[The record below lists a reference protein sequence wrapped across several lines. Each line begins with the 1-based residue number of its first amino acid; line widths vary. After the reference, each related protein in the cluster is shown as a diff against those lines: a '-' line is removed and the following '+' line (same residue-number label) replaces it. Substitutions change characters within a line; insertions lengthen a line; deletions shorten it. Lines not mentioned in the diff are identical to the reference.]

1 MGNFFVNRPI
11 VAMVIAII
19 TVIIGVVFL
28 LGLPTEQYPDITP
41 PMVSVKTSYVGAD
54 AISVEQSVATPI
66 EQQVNGVDNMIYM
79 KSINAND
86 GTMNLQVSFDIGTDP
101 DMNAVLTQNRVG
113 QAEAKLPEE
122 VKKFGV
128 TTEKSFAHNRHDL
141 QRLG

>member
-1 MGNFFVNRPI
+1 M
-11 VAMVIAII
+11 AMVIAIV
-19 TVIIGVVFL
+19 TVIVGGVFL

-41 PMVSVKTSYVGAD
+41 PMVSVKTTYVGAD

-101 DMNAVLTQNRVG
+101 DMNTVFT
-113 QAEAKLPEE
+113 
-122 VKKFGV
+122 
-128 TTEKSFAHNRHDL
+128 
-141 QRLG
+141 